1 MTGGPAA
8 IAPTASRLGQMER
21 ADTLALRNA
30 RLSPGAILKIKVSR
44 TDTVGAAAGYQEFAV
59 PYQKWMRVLDALN
72 TEHAATDLAYR
83 WFCGSKMC
91 GTWR

>member
-1 MTGGPAA
+1 VTGGPAA

-30 RLSPGAILKIKVSR
+30 RLSVGAILKIKVRR
-44 TDTVGAAAGYQEFAV
+44 TDAAGAAAGYQEFAV

-72 TEHAATDLAYR
+72 WIAEHAATDLAYR
-83 WFCGSKMC
+83 WF
-91 GTWR
+91 